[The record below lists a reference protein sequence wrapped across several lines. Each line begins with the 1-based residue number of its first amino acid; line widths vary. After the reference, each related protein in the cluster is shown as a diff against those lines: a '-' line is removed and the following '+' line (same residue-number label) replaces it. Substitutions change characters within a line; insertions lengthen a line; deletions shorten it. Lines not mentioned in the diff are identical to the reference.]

1 MRKLI
6 LILSLL
12 VGLTAC
18 NDTKNSE
25 EINSL
30 ELNVKEDRFIMEE
43 HKAKIGYTIFLIK
56 DTKTNKEFLYLNKA
70 MVEIVK
76 DNKE

>member
-1 MRKLI
+1 MKKLI

-18 NDTKNSE
+18 NDTKNSKE
-25 EINSL
+25 MNSL
-30 ELNVKEDRFIMEE
+30 ELNVKENRFIMEE
-43 HKAKIGYTIFLIK
+43 HKGKLGVPIFLIK
-56 DTKTNKEFLYLNKA
+56 DTKTNKEFLYYYNA

-76 DNKE
+76 DSKE

>member
-1 MRKLI
+1 MEKNEI
-6 LILSLL
+6 S
-12 VGLTAC
+12 
-18 NDTKNSE
+18 NTK
-25 EINSL
+25 INFSV
-30 ELNVKEDRFIMEE
+30 EQ
-43 HKAKIGYTIFLIK
+43 HKATLGYTMFLIK

>member
-18 NDTKNSE
+18 NDTRNSKD
-25 EINSL
+25 INSL
-30 ELNVKEDRFIMEE
+30 ESNVKEDRFIMEK
-43 HKAKIGYTIFLIK
+43 HKNTLGYSIYIIE
-56 DTKTNKEFLYLNKA
+56 DTKTNKEFLYYNGA
-70 MVEIVK
+70 MVQIVK

>member
-30 ELNVKEDRFIMEE
+30 ESNIKEDRFIMEK
-43 HKAKIGYTIFLIK
+43 HKGRLGSSIFLIK
-56 DTKTNKEFLYLNKA
+56 DTKTNKEFLYYDNA

-76 DNKE
+76 DSKE

>member
-18 NDTKNSE
+18 NDTKDSND
-25 EINSL
+25 
-30 ELNVKEDRFIMEE
+30 KEDRFIMEQ
-43 HKAKIGYTIFLIK
+43 HKGRLGNSIFLIK
-56 DTKTNKEFLYLNKA
+56 DTKTNKEFLYYDNA